1 MDKNS
6 NEETRLQV
14 IVKVQRYQIEP
25 NTSYTGKWHVEGIT
39 ERIVA
44 VGVYYVYIDEE
55 LNGGNLI
62 FRNKSY
68 PGSSYDNNETYE
80 EEFEV
85 KTGACVVFSNDLPH
99 RVTKIDNKTNESRM
113 RLFVDFFVV
122 DPNAPLNEDENDD
135 YKIETNKQMIH
146 ERRDQI
152 RNELN
157 KSQVGWGYTCYGNCG
172 TVEFIDNKSLSKWYD
187 SDRGDDTQ
195 VFSGNLSK
203 K

>member
-1 MDKNS
+1 LDQNS
-6 NEETRLQV
+6 CEETRLQV
-14 IVKVQRYQIEP
+14 VVKVQRYQIEP

-44 VGVYYVYIDEE
+44 VGVYYVYIDDE

-68 PGSSYDNNETYE
+68 PGESYDNNETYE

-85 KTGACVVFSNDLPH
+85 NTGTCVVFSNDLPH
-99 RVTKIDNKTNESRM
+99 RVTEIYNKTNESRT

-122 DPNAPLNEDENDD
+122 DPNAPLNEDNDVNQ
-135 YKIETNKQMIH
+135 IQTNEQTIL
-146 ERRDQI
+146 ERRDRI

-157 KSQVGWGYTCYGNCG
+157 NSQVGWGYTCYGNCG
-172 TVEFIDNKSLSKWYD
+172 TVEFIDNKSLSRCY
-187 SDRGDDTQ
+187 DRGDFTT